1 MTDNSL
7 ASGTGGGVECPDL
20 PLSRANDQICRE
32 DVATCP
38 TQADS
43 KMMMM
48 IVTIAL
54 VPATLC
60 VAL

>member
-1 MTDNSL
+1 MID
-7 ASGTGGGVECPDL
+7 TGGGGEYL
-20 PLSRANDQICRE
+20 NAPLSRANDQICRE

-43 KMMMM
+43 KIIIMSTTM
-48 IVTIAL
+48 IL